1 MKKIKKIVAGVFLST
16 MLVGAIP
23 VFAISG
29 SNKSINT
36 GLVKYY
42 SLNHYEKP
50 ISARAETQFVPLSGN
65 SHLRSYVY
73 IEAINSKGVRL
84 SSKQNY
90 GPAGGTSSKPSY
102 VSLVHSQSGTSRW
115 GSTHRSEKTSQYA
128 ALRLSN

>member
-1 MKKIKKIVAGVFLST
+1 
-16 MLVGAIP
+16 MLVSSIP
-23 VFAISG
+23 VFVISG
-29 SNKSINT
+29 SNKSINI

-50 ISARAETQFVPLSGN
+50 ISLRVEMQFVSLSGN
-65 SHLRSYVY
+65 SHLRSYFY
-73 IEAINSKGVRL
+73 IEAINLKGVRL

-90 GPAGGTSSKPSY
+90 GPDGGTSSKPSY

-128 ALRLSN
+128 VLRLGN